1 MLEAVVLLEQISEM
15 FATLGSKE
23 DIMLMNVH
31 IEICI
36 MMESPKM
43 NMSTMISI

>member
-1 MLEAVVLLEQISEM
+1 MLEVVVLLEQIGET
-15 FATLGSKE
+15 FAILASK
-23 DIMLMNVH
+23 DDVMLMNVH

-43 NMSTMISI
+43 NLSTMMSI